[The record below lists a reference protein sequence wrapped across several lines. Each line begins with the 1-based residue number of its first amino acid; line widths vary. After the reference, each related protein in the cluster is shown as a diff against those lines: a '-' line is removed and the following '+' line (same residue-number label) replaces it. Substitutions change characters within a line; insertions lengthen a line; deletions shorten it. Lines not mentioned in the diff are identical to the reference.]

1 MTQQVPIAEAKKSFA
16 DLIRRAEAG
25 EEIELTRYGRPVA
38 RLIASVPVQTGGL
51 IGCMAGAF
59 EAPDPGEDDDAVREL
74 LSSGALL
81 PE

>member
-1 MTQQVPIAEAKKSFA
+1 MQIAIAEAKAQFA

-38 RLIASVPVQTGGL
+38 RLTASPRRANSL
-51 IGCMAGAF
+51 IGCAKGQVRVPDDINEGDDQVAQLFRAGS
-59 EAPDPGEDDDAVREL
+59 V
-74 LSSGALL
+74 L